1 MRTYPKKSGGSL
13 LPVITEEIAIE
24 IENKDFDVGD
34 CDIRK
39 AVKEYRKAQEKRRR
53 LTEEMHSK
61 LLKEAKEKGFDE
73 IPTLSDYRQ
82 QVVDTFLANAE
93 NNNDRNKKGGSV

>member
-13 LPVITEEIAIE
+13 LPVITEEIANE

-39 AVKEYRKAQEKRRR
+39 AVKEYREKQAYRKRI
-53 LTEEMHSK
+53 TEEMHQK
-61 LLKEAKEKGFDE
+61 LLNEAKEKGFDK
-73 IPTLSDYRQ
+73 IPTLAEYRQ
-82 QVVDTFLANAE
+82 QVVDTFLTNVE
-93 NNNDRNKKGGSV
+93 NINDRNKKGGSV